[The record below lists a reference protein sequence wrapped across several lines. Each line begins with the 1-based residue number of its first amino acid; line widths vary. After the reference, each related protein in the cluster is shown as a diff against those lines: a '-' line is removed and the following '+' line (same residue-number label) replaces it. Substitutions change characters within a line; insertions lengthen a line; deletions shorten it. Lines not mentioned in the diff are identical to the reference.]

1 MEQEL
6 RFWQGVAKVVEHAT
20 EIGLGDKKH
29 EKGKEAWVGI
39 AKERVNGSEDPLRLE

>member
-29 EKGKEAWVGI
+29 EKGKRHGWALP
-39 AKERVNGSEDPLRLE
+39 RRGSMDQRIP